1 MRPPRQ
7 TGLYVDYVEKAGL
20 VDYCT
25 VQQDDDLLG
34 PHEWYKIWTCDMYA
48 LVLLLVAEILQR
60 LVPHAVFQCI
70 LGDGRFESST
80 VAMVPSTRAGLNRK
94 PQIHFKLTHSQHV
107 RVVVVTARA
116 LANWAMI
123 YPTSQTLG
131 EFCAWKC
138 KNSTDLFDLIFFTPR
153 CHWLICMMI
162 LVSDISWYLSP
173 APVVMLGNL
182 W

>member
-60 LVPHAVFQCI
+60 LVP
-70 LGDGRFESST
+70 LRFFNAFY
-80 VAMVPSTRAGLNRK
+80 VMVDLNRR
-94 PQIHFKLTHSQHV
+94 KLQWF
-107 RVVVVTARA
+107 
-116 LANWAMI
+116 L
-123 YPTSQTLG
+123 Q
-131 EFCAWKC
+131 
-138 KNSTDLFDLIFFTPR
+138 
-153 CHWLICMMI
+153 
-162 LVSDISWYLSP
+162 LVQ
-173 APVVMLGNL
+173 G
-182 W
+182 

>member
-34 PHEWYKIWTCDMYA
+34 PREWYKIWTCDMYA

-123 YPTSQTLG
+123 YPTSHSRRVLCLEVQELHRFIWFDVFYS
-131 EFCAWKC
+131 EM
-138 KNSTDLFDLIFFTPR
+138 SLTDMYD
-153 CHWLICMMI
+153 
-162 LVSDISWYLSP
+162 DISFRYLMISQSCP
-173 APVVMLGNL
+173 SSYVG
-182 W
+182 